1 MIPLEV
7 TDPIERAA
15 RLRSLRIA
23 ARILCGP
30 QGREL
35 ELALARA
42 ERDPSGELPKID
54 KLIDALPPIPRRRLL
69 SARGRGRCDG
79 R

>member
-30 QGREL
+30 QG
-35 ELALARA
+35 
-42 ERDPSGELPKID
+42 PG
-54 KLIDALPPIPRRRLL
+54 
-69 SARGRGRCDG
+69 ARGRPGPG
-79 R
+79 

>member
-1 MIPLEV
+1 MLPVLAISDQV
-7 TDPIERAA
+7 ERVA
-15 RLRSLRIA
+15 RLRSLRA
-23 ARILCGP
+23 LARVLCGP

-42 ERDPSGELPKID
+42 ERDTSGELPKID

-69 SARGRGRCDG
+69 ATWVKTL
-79 R
+79 

>member
-1 MIPLEV
+1 VLLVLAIS
-7 TDPIERAA
+7 DPIERAA

-30 QGREL
+30 RAHEL
-35 ELALARA
+35 EAALARA

-54 KLIDALPPIPRRRLL
+54 KLIDALPPTRRRLL
-69 SARGRGRCDG
+69 STWTL
-79 R
+79 

>member
-1 MIPLEV
+1 MLLVLAIS
-7 TDPIERAA
+7 DPIERAA

-30 QGREL
+30 RAHEL
-35 ELALARA
+35 EAALARA

-54 KLIDALPPIPRRRLL
+54 GLIDALSATPRQRLL
-69 SARGRGRCDG
+69 STWARTL
-79 R
+79 

>member
-7 TDPIERAA
+7 TDPIQRAA

-30 QGREL
+30 RAQEL
-35 ELALARA
+35 EAALARA

-54 KLIDALPPIPRRRLL
+54 KLIDALQPIPRWGLL
-69 SARGRGRCDG
+69 STWARTL
-79 R
+79 